1 VHRVNTRLS
10 GTRSRRHLSHLCC
23 GHMWLMVA
31 CAPSC
36 SKCFCGLDAVL
47 PLHFSFRNTAEDV
60 ASAFEESLWAHK
72 CVDCGSLFRKET
84 TGMALAGDG
93 SPTVSIRASHRRSCA
108 KEGAHLAKTTRDK
121 RSPENKPLVPVCYQ
135 TRKKAAHERVWW
147 ARQIFSMAAETM
159 FMYEGRLRE
168 HSRRQSAI
176 VFPCLFM
183 VASLGKMSSSF
194 NG

>member
-47 PLHFSFRNTAEDV
+47 PLHFSFRTTAEDV
-60 ASAFEESLWAHK
+60 ASAFEVSLWAHK

-93 SPTVSIRASHRRSCA
+93 SPTVSIRASHKRSCA
-108 KEGAHLAKTTRDK
+108 KEGLTWRTRRETSGHLKTSHWCPSATRPGRRPRTKGCGGRVIYFLWRLRRCSCTRDACESTPDDQVQLSF
-121 RSPENKPLVPVCYQ
+121 RVCS
-135 TRKKAAHERVWW
+135 W
-147 ARQIFSMAAETM
+147 
-159 FMYEGRLRE
+159 
-168 HSRRQSAI
+168 
-176 VFPCLFM
+176 
-183 VASLGKMSSSF
+183 
-194 NG
+194 